1 MSPKA
6 KLNNEG
12 QFHKMAHAVQ
22 FDREKCIGCNS
33 CVMTCK
39 NIGIGFLK
47 LEEKGDKKHVEFSE
61 DPCVDCIYCGQC
73 TNLCPVDAIYEQ
85 KEIKAVEK
93 ALKVKG
99 KTVIVQMGPSVRA
112 SIGEEF
118 GQPPGTNIS
127 GHMFSALRELGF
139 DKIFDVTMGADI
151 TTMAEAEEL
160 VDRIKNKGPLPM
172 FTSCCPSWVKYIEF
186 YHPELIPNLTTA
198 RSPHIHSGGAYKT
211 WWAEKEG
218 INPKDIIVVSIMP
231 CTSKK
236 NEAKHEKFKI
246 KGLNPVDHVITT
258 KEAAALLK
266 KHSIDPMKLKPG
278 KVDTCGQFSGAGI
291 IYGASG
297 GVMESALR
305 STHFYLTGKELKKI
319 DYKEVRDTQSIKKAT
334 VKIGDHRLNVA
345 VVYLTMNAAPI
356 IDEIK
361 KNPKAYDY
369 IEVMACPGGC
379 IGGGGQP
386 LRTNMKKIEERKKS
400 LYSIDSKMKIR
411 KAHQNPVV
419 REFFDGYI
427 AKLTEKEQSAILHTS
442 YSKSKKFTS

>member
-1 MSPKA
+1 MKSKT
-6 KLNNEG
+6 NNNKKI
-12 QFHKMAHAVQ
+12 HKMAHAIQ

-33 CVMTCK
+33 CVMACK
-39 NIGIGFLK
+39 NTGIGFLK
-47 LEEKGDKKHVEFSE
+47 IAETDGKKHVEYTK
-61 DPCVDCIYCGQC
+61 DACIDCISCGQC
-73 TNLCPVDAIYEQ
+73 TNLCPIDAIHEQ
-85 KEIKAVEK
+85 REIKEVEK
-93 ALKVKG
+93 VLKK
-99 KTVIVQMGPSVRA
+99 KNKIVIVQMGPSVRT

-118 GQPPGTNIS
+118 GQPPGTNMS
-127 GHMFSALRELGF
+127 ERMYSALRELGF

-151 TTMAEAEEL
+151 TTITEAQEL
-160 VDRIKNKGPLPM
+160 VGRIEGNGPLPM
-172 FTSCCPSWVKYIEF
+172 FTSCCPSWVSYVEF
-186 YHPELIPNLTTA
+186 YHPEIIPNLTTA

-218 INPKDIIVVSIMP
+218 INPKDIVVVSIMP

-236 NEAKHEKFKI
+236 NEAKDKKFKI

-258 KEAAALLK
+258 REIATMFRKNN
-266 KHSIDPMKLKPG
+266 INPIKLKPS
-278 KVDTCGQFSGAGI
+278 KLDTFGNFSGAGI

-319 DYKEVRDTQSIKKAT
+319 DFKEVRDTQSIKKAT
-334 VKIGDHRLNVA
+334 VKIGKHTLKVA
-345 VVYLTMNAAPI
+345 IVYLTMNAAPI

-386 LRTNMKKIEERKKS
+386 LRTNKEKIEKRKEA
-400 LYSIDSKMKIR
+400 LYSIDKKMKIR
-411 KAHQNPVV
+411 KAHENPIVQN
-419 REFFDGYI
+419 FFNEYMS
-427 AKLTEKEQSAILHTS
+427 KLPKKEQSTILHTS
-442 YSKSKKFTS
+442 YSKRSKMS